1 MYNAVPCFLLSF
13 SEDGKII
20 KMNAE
25 ACLQLGIDRIDITG
39 KQFEELLTVGSRI
52 FFQTHFYPLIKM
64 QGSAREIFLT
74 FKAPGGQSIPVL
86 LNVDVV
92 YSGEIPEIFCAGM
105 IISNRNRFEKEL
117 LEAKRVAEE
126 TLAENAELTAVK
138 NSLLEHQKEM
148 ELQLR
153 KLKSLKEQQQEIF
166 KIITHDL
173 QEPLRKTV
181 FTGNFLLAE
190 HLEDQSDTAEKI
202 RKIIGYN
209 IEMREM
215 LLTLQRYE
223 ELENKNLV
231 TEPVQLE
238 IIIQEAIRH
247 INTADGSVTFSYPS
261 RSPIFY
267 ADRNLLT
274 RFFIELFRNS
284 LNNRDP
290 QKDRLEIKISV
301 IETKKNVFIESRD
314 KYHYEKFV
322 KLTYTDNGQGF
333 LTDSSLVFQILQKSA
348 HFNKIN
354 IGMAFCRRIVEKHM
368 GSIVAKSVKG
378 AGVGYT
384 VFFPQQ

>member
-1 MYNAVPCFLLSF
+1 MFNAVPCFLLSF

-20 KMNAE
+20 RINTE
-25 ACLQLGIDRIDITG
+25 ARLKLGIEQLDIAG
-39 KQFEELLTVGSRI
+39 SQFEELLTVGSRI

-74 FKAPGGQSIPVL
+74 FKTVNRGSIPVL
-86 LNVDVV
+86 LNVDVIH
-92 YSGEIPEIFCAGM
+92 SGEISEFFCAGM

-126 TLAENAELTAVK
+126 TLAENAELNAVK
-138 NSLLEHQKEM
+138 NSLLQHQKEL
-148 ELQLR
+148 ELQFR
-153 KLKSLKEQQQEIF
+153 TLKSLKEQQQEIF

-181 FTGNFLLAE
+181 FTGNFLLEE
-190 HLEDQSDTAEKI
+190 HLGVQSDTADKL

-209 IEMREM
+209 TEMREM

-223 ELENKNLV
+223 ELDNKS
-231 TEPVQLE
+231 PVHESIQLE
-238 IIIQEAIRH
+238 AVIQQAIRQLNSDDDS
-247 INTADGSVTFSYPS
+247 ITITYPS
-261 RSPIFY
+261 LSPVFY
-267 ADRNLLT
+267 ADRELLI
-274 RFFIELFRNS
+274 RFFVELFRNS
-284 LNNRDP
+284 VNNRDP
-290 QKDRLEIKISV
+290 QRDRLEIKISI
-301 IETKKNVFIESRD
+301 IETKKNVFVESYD
-314 KYHYEKFV
+314 KYQYEKFV

-378 AGVGYT
+378 NGVGYT
-384 VFFPQQ
+384 IFFPQQ